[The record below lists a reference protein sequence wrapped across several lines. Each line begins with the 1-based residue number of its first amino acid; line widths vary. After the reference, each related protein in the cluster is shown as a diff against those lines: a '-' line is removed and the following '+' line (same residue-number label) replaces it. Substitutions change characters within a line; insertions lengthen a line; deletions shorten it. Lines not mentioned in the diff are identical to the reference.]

1 MRTWIKMNG
10 AQNGVKLLVPMPWT
24 PVEPVKCLL
33 QEPVFILRSILITQG
48 RVDNSSLFRGENPL
62 TEGIRTIALFETTTA
77 LDGKTDEELETIK
90 PEDGCKAITFRPI
103 TVLLKTQNNDV

>member
-1 MRTWIKMNG
+1 MRTWIKTNG
-10 AQNGVKLLVPMPWT
+10 AQNGVNFLVPMPWT
-24 PVEPVKCLL
+24 LVEPVKCLL

-62 TEGIRTIALFETTTA
+62 TEGILTIALFETTTA

-103 TVLLKTQNNDV
+103 TVLLSPQNDDV